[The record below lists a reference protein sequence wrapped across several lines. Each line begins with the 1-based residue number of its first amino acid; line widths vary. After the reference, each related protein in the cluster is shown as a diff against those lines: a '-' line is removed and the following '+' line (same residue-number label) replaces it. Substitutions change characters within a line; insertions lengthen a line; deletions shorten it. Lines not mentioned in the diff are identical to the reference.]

1 MTTGNTESPTTMGRN
16 RRVLLVTQWFDPEP
30 TFKGLMFAKALR
42 ERGYDVQV
50 LTGFPNYP
58 GGHVYDGYRIRVYQ
72 REVADG
78 IPVLRVP
85 LYPSHDG
92 SGSRRVLN
100 YLSYAVAASIAALVV
115 RRPDVAYVYH
125 PPATVGLVAQVLKY
139 LRGVPFV
146 YDVQDLWPDTLG
158 ATGMVS
164 GSRILGAV
172 GRYMKAVYRAAS
184 HVVVLSPGFKR
195 ALLAR
200 GVPEA
205 RIEVIPNWTYEPV
218 RPAGAAKQREPN
230 SEFVVVYAG
239 NVGAAQDLDVVVDAA
254 EELADERVRFDIV
267 GGGLRLQALR
277 EKTERAGLKNVQ
289 FVARRPASDM
299 DEIFD
304 RADALLVHLRDDP
317 LFAITIPSKTQA
329 YLRAGRPILMGVRG
343 DAADLIEQAG
353 AGMVFPPED
362 AAGLA
367 AAIRQLAATPVAQ
380 REAMGS
386 RGRAFYEEQLSLDVG
401 AARFDEVLAEAAAQ
415 RPRYQFAKRVIDVV
429 GAGAGLV
436 IAAVPM
442 AVLAALVRWRIGS
455 PVLFFHER
463 PGRDAVPFRMVKF
476 RTMTNATDADGN
488 LLPDRDRL
496 TSFGRFLRSTSLDEL
511 PELWNVL
518 KGEMSFVGPRPLL
531 MRYTKFFTRRER
543 LRLRVRP
550 GITGWA
556 QVNGRNTATWDARL
570 ANDVWYVENQS
581 LGLDLRILF
590 KTLSRVLRSEG
601 VVVDPESSMLNL
613 DDERASTNAMTR

>member
-1 MTTGNTESPTTMGRN
+1 MTDETHTLMTARRN

-42 ERGYDVQV
+42 DRGYDVQV

-58 GGHVYDGYRIRVYQ
+58 GGRVYDGYRIRAYQ
-72 REVADG
+72 RDVIDG
-78 IPVLRVP
+78 IPVMRVP

-92 SGSRRVLN
+92 SGLRRALN
-100 YLSYAVAASIAALVV
+100 YLSYAIAASIAALVI

-158 ATGMVS
+158 ATGMVN
-164 GSRILGAV
+164 GTRLLGAV
-172 GRYMKAVYRAAS
+172 GRYMKAIYRAAS
-184 HVVVLSPGFKR
+184 HVVVLSPGFKQ

-205 RIEVIPNWTYEPV
+205 KIEVIPNWTYEPV
-218 RPAGAAKQREPN
+218 RVSRSAEDEPS

-239 NVGAAQDLDVVVDAA
+239 NVGAAQNLEVVVEAA
-254 EELADERVRFDIV
+254 TKLADEPVRFDIV
-267 GGGLRLQALR
+267 GDGLRLRALR
-277 EKTERAGLKNVQ
+277 DKAERAGLTNVR
-289 FVARRPASDM
+289 FVDRRPAAEM

-304 RADALLVHLRDDP
+304 QADALLVHLRDEP

-353 AGMVFPPED
+353 AGIVFPPED

-367 AAIRQLAATPVAQ
+367 AAVRRLASTPVAQ
-380 REAMGS
+380 REAMGA
-386 RGRAFYEEQLSLDVG
+386 RGRSFYEEELSLDVG
-401 AARFDEVLAEAAAQ
+401 AARFDVVLREVAAQ
-415 RPRYQFAKRVIDVV
+415 RPRYQFVKRVIDIV
-429 GAGAGLV
+429 GAGIGLV
-436 IAAVPM
+436 IAAVPI

-455 PVLFFHER
+455 PVLFLHER

-488 LLPDRDRL
+488 LLPDGDRL
-496 TSFGRFLRSTSLDEL
+496 TRFGRFLRSTSLDEL

-518 KGEMSFVGPRPLL
+518 RGEMSFVGPRPLL
-531 MRYTKFFTRRER
+531 TRYTKFFTRRER

-556 QVNGRNTATWDARL
+556 QVNGRNTATWDSRL

-581 LGLDLRILF
+581 LGLDLRILL
-590 KTLSRVLRSEG
+590 KTLSRVVRSEG
-601 VVVDPESSMLNL
+601 VVVDPESIMLNL
-613 DDERASTNAMTR
+613 DDERADTNEMTR